1 MAEESVLNE
10 ARIEVLKETIESRG
24 NVKAVCESYI
34 DGMATRIER
43 KLSSGPG
50 TLAAYVRRSSCARA
64 QLSASLPKNSS
75 SRSLP
80 APGDPMSDQPAVLAG
95 AVGCSTKDSESE
107 RGEWNC
113 ARGERAALGGE

>member
-1 MAEESVLNE
+1 VAEESVLNE

-80 APGDPMSDQPAVLAG
+80 APGDPMSDQPA
-95 AVGCSTKDSESE
+95 TKDSESE